1 MALTRERAAPK
12 IPPPKMSELSTP
24 ATRAPSFTATLRDL
38 CALTKPRIT
47 LMVLITAAGGMWL
60 APGHAGALGIAVFMV
75 ALAATVGSANALNC
89 WLERDIDKLMQRTQ
103 RRPLPAQRLAPR
115 PALLF
120 SVGLGL
126 VAVPALALAVNPLTG
141 LLGAIALSSYVFVY
155 TPMKQI
161 SPSAL
166 LVGAVPGAMPPL
178 MGWTAVTGSIDPPGL
193 VLFGVL
199 FLWQLP
205 HFIAIATFRKDE
217 YARAGLK
224 VLPWVR
230 GDRVA
235 RTHAIV
241 WAALLL
247 PVSLGLYVLGV
258 AGVAYA
264 SVAAVMGVVYLWMA
278 VRRPGADGER
288 AWAKKLFLFSLVY
301 LPVVFAA
308 LMIDAG

>member
-1 MALTRERAAPK
+1 
-12 IPPPKMSELSTP
+12 MSELSTT
-24 ATRAPSFTATLRDL
+24 ASRAASFTATLRDL
-38 CALTKPRIT
+38 VALTKPRIT

-60 APGHAGALGIAVFMV
+60 APGAAGAVEIAVFMV

-89 WLERDIDKLMQRTQ
+89 WLERDIDKLMQRTAQ
-103 RRPLPAQRLAPR
+103 RPLPAQRLAPR
-115 PALLF
+115 PALIF
-120 SVGLGL
+120 SIALGL
-126 VAVPALALAVNPLTG
+126 IAVPALAVAVNPLTG
-141 LLGAIALSSYVFVY
+141 LLGGIALASYVFVY
-155 TPMKQI
+155 TPMKQL
-161 SPSAL
+161 SPAAL

-178 MGWTAVTGSIDPPGL
+178 MGWTAVTGAIDAPGL

-199 FLWQLP
+199 FIWQLP

-230 GDRVA
+230 GERVA

-247 PVSLGLYVLGV
+247 PVSLALYPLGV
-258 AGVAYA
+258 AGIGYA
-264 SVAAVMGVVYLWMA
+264 AVAAVMGAGYLFMA
-278 VRRPGADGER
+278 VRKPGDGGER
-288 AWAKKLFLFSLVY
+288 RWAKKLFLTSLVY